1 MPKAFDVL
9 RQEVTAD
16 AGIYRSPNALSPDE
30 ATKKARALRA
40 KIRAGQSVTYV
51 APDGQTFRAIVKN
64 VSETKVL
71 LKSMSY
77 GPLLVD
83 FIQFEKNDGNGAGQ
97 WTVYGQ
103 PPVPPTTRE
112 VSEVAMHIEEAAE
125 HLKVLKDPKVH
136 KILQN
141 LYTTYVS
148 DQDLAKVPAF
158 LQAVDGVV
166 FEMRDGVP
174 VELQANPVEDDED
187 DEGETAPNYLPN
199 SEKGDGEDGDDS
211 STDEEALDDFQ
222 KEVNASLTYV
232 HYDERMMHRIKA
244 SVSRHLVEQASTSLA
259 HPAVKDFRNTAL
271 KLGFRPSRTNPSIR
285 DGAHKHLISLRKEQG
300 DKHVLAEIYHKPET
314 GEYTL
319 AVSHTKRGQTGD
331 ALIRPHKKVFPG
343 PKSLRKHGTATLR
356 RYG

>member
-9 RQEVTAD
+9 RHSVTAD
-16 AGIYRSPNALSPDE
+16 SGIYRSPNAISPDE
-30 ATKKARALRA
+30 ATRKARALRA
-40 KIRAGQSVTYV
+40 KIRQGQSVTYV
-51 APDGQTFRAIVKN
+51 APDGQTFRAVVKS

-71 LKSMSY
+71 LKSMTY

-97 WTVYGQ
+97 WTVYGY
-103 PPVPPTTRE
+103 PPVPPATRE
-112 VSEVAMHIEEAAE
+112 VSEAAMHVEEAAE

-148 DQDLAKVPAF
+148 DQDLAKMPAF

-174 VELQANPVEDDED
+174 VELQANPVEDGDEE

-199 SEKGDGEDGDDS
+199 SEKGDGEDDDGG
-211 STDEEALDDFQ
+211 TDEEALDDFQ

-232 HYDERMMHRIKA
+232 HYDEALMMRMKTA
-244 SVSRHLVEQASTSLA
+244 LSRNLAAQASTSLA
-259 HPAVKDFRNTAL
+259 HPAVKDFRNNAL
-271 KLGFRPSRTNPSIR
+271 KMGFRPSRTNPSIR
-285 DGAHKHLISLRKEQG
+285 DGAHTHLISLRKEQG
-300 DKHVLAEIYHKPET
+300 DKHVLAEIYHKPDT

-319 AVSHTKRGQTGD
+319 AVSHTKRGAKGD
-331 ALIRPHKKVFPG
+331 SLIRPNKKTFPG